1 MGQYHGYATGDNPYP
16 AVNQYPTTHAY
27 PYAVSMPGNYN
38 PYTKVLA
45 VPPEKEA
52 NRLSLGLVPT
62 FPPPSN
68 GTNGSKVIHTV
79 NATGNKEFITQQQ
92 LAAALTQPL
101 TGVTGETLLPLIAQT
116 PVDQTGQ
123 GVPTIGTQQ
132 PPTNVS
138 TRKSPEGPLHPAPSN
153 NEDAKAQEATAV
165 KGDTNEQP
173 SAATKNRDEV
183 VVGPKD
189 RITSERLTIDQIIA
203 QNPHLSS
210 GLPYLTLQD
219 IGENFTIMKK
229 KCDADEGYAS
239 VGCKKVMPHAD
250 FDINDAYELS
260 NKLSNEEINAWM
272 AYMGDTFSKNQNIRG
287 NTFDTLASEDAIRKF
302 NTSLPTMIPPVLNAA
317 AILHKSTFLGSFI
330 RDYYLWVKTN
340 TVNSPTG
347 KVMFDFNTFKSV
359 VLDKNGKPIG
369 GYKKLDDIYTNATV
383 LLHNYISS
391 IERDEPRK
399 SFSQQKYRNASQS
412 PSVSFDRRRKSSSYD
427 RAKRKFDKAYKDRK
441 NSRYDTR
448 DSSNASSRDNSL
460 HSRSRERRTRSSSYR
475 RNDRHRSYD
484 RSRRG
489 RSYSKDR
496 RSNRQR

>member
-1 MGQYHGYATGDNPYP
+1 MG
-16 AVNQYPTTHAY
+16 
-27 PYAVSMPGNYN
+27 
-38 PYTKVLA
+38 
-45 VPPEKEA
+45 
-52 NRLSLGLVPT
+52 
-62 FPPPSN
+62 
-68 GTNGSKVIHTV
+68 
-79 NATGNKEFITQQQ
+79 
-92 LAAALTQPL
+92 
-101 TGVTGETLLPLIAQT
+101 
-116 PVDQTGQ
+116 
-123 GVPTIGTQQ
+123 
-132 PPTNVS
+132 
-138 TRKSPEGPLHPAPSN
+138 
-153 NEDAKAQEATAV
+153 
-165 KGDTNEQP
+165 
-173 SAATKNRDEV
+173 
-183 VVGPKD
+183 
-189 RITSERLTIDQIIA
+189 
-203 QNPHLSS
+203 
-210 GLPYLTLQD
+210 
-219 IGENFTIMKK
+219 
-229 KCDADEGYAS
+229 
-239 VGCKKVMPHAD
+239 AD
-250 FDINDAYELS
+250 FDINEAYELS

-287 NTFDTLASEDAIRKF
+287 NTLDTLGSEDGIRKF

-399 SFSQQKYRNASQS
+399 SLSQQKFRNASQS

-448 DSSNASSRDNSL
+448 DSSNDSSRDNSL
-460 HSRSRERRTRSSSYR
+460 HSRSRERRTRSNSYNRKDRRQRSSSYR
-475 RNDRHRSYD
+475 RNDRQRSYD

-496 RSNRQR
+496 RSNRQRSYERTRSYDNDRRRDNDRRDSRDRRSYSRDRY